1 MNELASKTGET
12 AVVSTDKKAIVFEG
26 AAANIAVLI
35 NNEETASIYE
45 RYGYYDRYSFDVPIS
60 GCENNINAIDFGE
73 YLMLF
78 NYGDGS
84 VSATIPDGYEKKGI
98 YRDVVGGGYYRI
110 GAVEKADMA
119 DLPSDTEAYEIQELS
134 VESGGAVLLKRLENS
149 LMSQEWRVAKI
160 NGKSPSE
167 LMFGEDEII
176 NEITVRT
183 VDGVLDNVTDLSV
196 ICAVYNKGKLVSM
209 NRKSISVTPSIG
221 IYSVDMSEYNMKM
234 TVGSELRVF
243 IADNTDNMNKIQPKL
258 DYP

>member
-1 MNELASKTGET
+1 
-12 AVVSTDKKAIVFEG
+12 
-26 AAANIAVLI
+26 
-35 NNEETASIYE
+35 
-45 RYGYYDRYSFDVPIS
+45 
-60 GCENNINAIDFGE
+60 
-73 YLMLF
+73 
-78 NYGDGS
+78 
-84 VSATIPDGYEKKGI
+84 
-98 YRDVVGGGYYRI
+98 
-110 GAVEKADMA
+110 MA

-167 LMFGEDEII
+167 LMFVEDEII

-183 VDGVLDNVTDLSV
+183 VDGVWNNVTDLSV